1 MLTPSSRIEDDD
13 EDADLPEDEQF
24 DDSSL
29 AAPIVLRPAIGQPH
43 DKVLTQHV
51 LRGAFLRKYLHVS
64 NIARKMKETEQQL
77 LRSSALHAGLPSRP
91 GGPDPRSPATP
102 SKPGRQVKSEDEELD
117 TNPMTPLLRRLS
129 SIDKAINKT
138 VKRIRRISAVESG
151 APVAR
156 KQTVSV
162 FAPGSKRK
170 LMSMAPIGESD
181 ASVIDNSANDDDDG
195 VDDDDGDD
203 GMLHGVRIDPS
214 SSHMMRVCQHVIA
227 KRAIKAF
234 LRQEM
239 SVIAQIEAMLRDD
252 PSLQRRPLSSVASNR
267 FKSPGGDFT
276 ATEGTVMGS
285 STSHL
290 PIKSMSSDLIEAV
303 TVYLK
308 EGDQHMTVDELYVTA
323 LAAEVDKSWKRAIM
337 LASACVVIDSE
348 FILAALLRARC
359 CRRLGLWT
367 QAIKDLSL
375 TVALRPEEY
384 MMVLLRA
391 CIYVKMADY
400 DNALADVN
408 RALMLHPKSTDA
420 LLLRA
425 DIFHRLRMIGQSLQ
439 DLTTV
444 LSLDPS
450 CWRAYYDRATI
461 RIRAVEGDEQSLMF
475 HWEHMKYAELL
486 AAIVQDYVNALRK
499 GCTMVEVVETIGD
512 LAIRLLEFSG
522 DKSVLRQVIQNFTH
536 LLQILAHD
544 HRGSFFQH
552 GGKMPTAIAMTV
564 AGINSESP
572 SGPNGARSSSLDR
585 ELLIAAIHA
594 QRGRLYVLYNDK
606 ARALEDFD
614 HAVVMEY
621 HYPVAHFYRGAFAT
635 LVVKDDAIGGA
646 SDPVALRANMQHLT
660 RCVALDPTI
669 AGAYTVR
676 GALHLR
682 ELKFNSALQD
692 FKAAVAT
699 DPTLYEVWLQIALIY
714 LNHYHDSDECVKACS
729 SALTN
734 DSCLARA
741 LYLRAEAYTRQGN
754 LNAALRDYGRLTV
767 AQPNDRWAQLL
778 RGRLL
783 LLLQLP
789 RPALYSFILFMDQG
803 GATNL
808 STTADEA
815 REAAASKTA
824 HVLCGRAYKI
834 LSRFKEAVYEFQRAA
849 AINPTSDNLVLL
861 SESLHSMGDT
871 ENSLRV
877 SEKVISAD
885 PGSFKGY
892 VRRAQLLVSTQQFSQ
907 AMAEYDK
914 ALFLAPKEGRVYYER
929 GIVQLQLYLRWR
941 RAFQLNFEKKS
952 DAAKKNGVSMVS
964 PSSQSQQHRSSPFF
978 DPRTTAID
986 VEAALGAEAMNDEP
1000 LVRKMM
1006 KQFFAGSLADLT
1018 KCIRLEPTMAEP
1030 YIDRAELFALGDD
1043 FDRAFRDFASA
1054 IERNP
1059 KCSRAHLNLGVLKCQ
1074 FSAFASAIS
1083 DFDMAAK
1090 CDPQLALALFNRG
1103 VAYQKL
1109 SLWKQAEKSYD
1120 RCISLWGRGRHID
1133 AHRNRA
1139 MTRCQLG
1146 DYTGA
1151 LADFNEVRESAPDD
1165 DQLHGGL
1172 GFVLLQLGRYEM
1184 AAKSFATYGRLSR
1197 DTFADSGNAY
1207 FNLGSASDAGR
1218 IDKAKHA
1225 DCLKTALRFYLRAA
1239 RIHPSSLDLRLNIA
1253 NCLRKLG
1260 ELERAVSQC
1269 DAIRIA
1275 QPLHHAS
1282 FEGKALALFQM
1293 PGRLEDAVGCM
1304 NDAIR
1309 ACIAS
1314 SSSLE
1319 NIFFAF
1325 SSTTIH
1331 RNALERKTVRISR
1344 GGTGVDDSKNSNGN
1358 GSKQSPRRSGRNDSS
1373 GSRQRDKKQSSE
1385 THETASTPATTVVAS
1400 MDQLMKKMSDSGASA
1415 ASSPPLSASEIIV
1428 NGSHKQILSLYMTN
1442 RGILLERLGRFD
1454 EARLNYNDAIYFD
1467 VLSVPAFVSLGTLNI
1482 IQNNYTDAITALK
1495 RALTIDPSAGVAHL
1509 NLGIAYLCQ
1518 HQLDDALAAF
1528 DAAITILPSCSYA
1541 FANKAVALA
1550 MRGNMPE
1557 AEHNFKR
1564 AIEELPSRKEY
1575 YLARGKIIAQQ
1586 KRLQDAMVDF
1596 STALYLGYE
1605 GKL

>member
-1 MLTPSSRIEDDD
+1 ML
-13 EDADLPEDEQF
+13 
-24 DDSSL
+24 
-29 AAPIVLRPAIGQPH
+29 
-43 DKVLTQHV
+43 
-51 LRGAFLRKYLHVS
+51 
-64 NIARKMKETEQQL
+64 
-77 LRSSALHAGLPSRP
+77 
-91 GGPDPRSPATP
+91 
-102 SKPGRQVKSEDEELD
+102 
-117 TNPMTPLLRRLS
+117 
-129 SIDKAINKT
+129 
-138 VKRIRRISAVESG
+138 
-151 APVAR
+151 
-156 KQTVSV
+156 
-162 FAPGSKRK
+162 
-170 LMSMAPIGESD
+170 
-181 ASVIDNSANDDDDG
+181 
-195 VDDDDGDD
+195 
-203 GMLHGVRIDPS
+203 
-214 SSHMMRVCQHVIA
+214 
-227 KRAIKAF
+227 
-234 LRQEM
+234 
-239 SVIAQIEAMLRDD
+239 
-252 PSLQRRPLSSVASNR
+252 
-267 FKSPGGDFT
+267 
-276 ATEGTVMGS
+276 
-285 STSHL
+285 
-290 PIKSMSSDLIEAV
+290 
-303 TVYLK
+303 
-308 EGDQHMTVDELYVTA
+308 
-323 LAAEVDKSWKRAIM
+323 
-337 LASACVVIDSE
+337 
-348 FILAALLRARC
+348 
-359 CRRLGLWT
+359 
-367 QAIKDLSL
+367 
-375 TVALRPEEY
+375 
-384 MMVLLRA
+384 VLLRA

-408 RALMLHPKSTDA
+408 SALMLHPKSTDS

-425 DIFHRLRMIGQSLQ
+425 DIFHRRRMIGHSLQ

-444 LSLDPS
+444 LTLDPS

-461 RIRAVEGDEQSLMF
+461 RIRAIEGDEQSLMF

-499 GCTMVEVVETIGD
+499 GCIMIEVVETIGD

-544 HRGSFFQH
+544 HRGSFFHH
-552 GGKMPTAIAMTV
+552 GGKMPTAMAMAIA
-564 AGINSESP
+564 GDGNSGGSA
-572 SGPNGARSSSLDR
+572 SGGNGGGASSSSSLDR

-606 ARALEDFD
+606 ACALEDFD

-635 LVVKDDAIGGA
+635 LLVKDDAVGGA
-646 SDPVALRANMQHLT
+646 SNPVALRGNMQHLT
-660 RCVALDPTI
+660 RCMALDPTI

-714 LNHYHDSDECVKACS
+714 LNHYHDNDECIKACS

-754 LNAALRDYGRLTV
+754 LNAALRDYGRL
-767 AQPNDRWAQLL
+767 AIGQPDDRWALLL

-789 RPALYSFILFMDQG
+789 RPALYSFIMFMSQG
-803 GATNL
+803 GAANL
-808 STTADEA
+808 STSNDEA
-815 REAAASKTA
+815 GELAASKTA

-834 LSRFKEAVYEFQRAA
+834 LSRFREAVDEFQRAA

-892 VRRAQLLVSTQQFSQ
+892 VRRAQLLVSTQQFTQ
-907 AMAEYDK
+907 AMAEYNK

-941 RAFQLNFEKKS
+941 RAFQLNFERKNE
-952 DAAKKNGVSMVS
+952 AAKRNGASMA
-964 PSSQSQQHRSSPFF
+964 SSTSHQPQFRSSPFF
-978 DPRTTAID
+978 DPHTTAID
-986 VEAALGAEAMNDEP
+986 VEAALGAEAMNDES
-1000 LVRKMM
+1000 LVRKMT
-1006 KQFFAGSLADLT
+1006 KQFYAGSLADLT
-1018 KCIRLEPTMAEP
+1018 KCIRLEPAMAKP

-1054 IERNP
+1054 IERNL
-1059 KCSRAHLNLGVLKCQ
+1059 KCARAHLNLGVLKCQ

-1083 DFDMAAK
+1083 DFDLEAK
-1090 CDPQLALALFNRG
+1090 CDPELALALFNRG

-1109 SLWKQAEKSYD
+1109 SLWTQAEKSYD
-1120 RCISLWGRGRHID
+1120 RCVVLVGRGRHID

-1146 DYTGA
+1146 DYAGA

-1172 GFVLLQLGRYEM
+1172 GFVLLQLGRYEA

-1207 FNLGSASDAGR
+1207 FNLGSASDAAR
-1218 IDKAKHA
+1218 MDKAKHA
-1225 DCLKTALRFYLRAA
+1225 NYLKTALRFYLRAA
-1239 RIHPSSLDLRLNIA
+1239 RIHPSNLDLRLNIA

-1269 DAIRIA
+1269 DAIRLA

-1293 PGRLEDAVGCM
+1293 PGRFEDAVGCM

-1309 ACIAS
+1309 ACVAS

-1325 SSTTIH
+1325 SSNTIH

-1344 GGTGVDDSKNSNGN
+1344 GGTGVGGGRSTNGN
-1358 GSKQSPRRSGRNDSS
+1358 SSKTPQQPQRRSGGKDKDASAGNK
-1373 GSRQRDKKQSSE
+1373 QRGKQLSSE
-1385 THETASTPATTVVAS
+1385 TSNEGNTSATPVVAS
-1400 MDQLMKKMSDSGASA
+1400 MDQLMKKMNDLDTSSSSSASA
-1415 ASSPPLSASEIIV
+1415 TSSAPLSASEIIV
-1428 NGSHKQILSLYMTN
+1428 NGSHKQLLSLYMTN

-1454 EARLNYNDAIYFD
+1454 EARLNYNDAIHFD
-1467 VLSVPAFVSLGTLNI
+1467 VLSVPAFVSLGTLNLLES
-1482 IQNNYTDAITALK
+1482 NYADAVTALK
-1495 RALTIDPSAGVAHL
+1495 RALAIDPGAGVAHL
-1509 NLGIAYLCQ
+1509 NLGVAHLCQ

-1528 DAAITILPSCSYA
+1528 DAAIAVLPSCSYA

-1550 MRGNMPE
+1550 MRGNLPE
-1557 AEHNFKR
+1557 AERNFKR

-1575 YLARGKIIAQQ
+1575 YLACGKIIAQQ